1 MLPSPPPNT
10 HTNTIEPFGVKAGQQ
25 VSIAVINLNSNIP
38 TFVVT
43 EKVIQAATPG
53 LVSLAEGIASSQ
65 DLSDKVAA
73 FVGIASTT
81 TAATTAAAGGDSGN
95 ETTTTATPNTTP
107 DTELEQVPPS
117 SPPATGQPATSP
129 PSSSANV
136 VGSPMLSLISLT
148 GLLLVLPLCV

>member
-10 HTNTIEPFGVKAGQQ
+10 HTIEPFGVKAGQQ

-81 TAATTAAAGGDSGN
+81 TTAATTATTAAAAGGDSGN

-117 SPPATGQPATSP
+117 SPP
-129 PSSSANV
+129 SSANV

>member
-10 HTNTIEPFGVKAGQQ
+10 HTIEPFGVKAGQQ

-81 TAATTAAAGGDSGN
+81 TAATTATTAAAAAGDSGN
-95 ETTTTATPNTTP
+95 ETTTTATLNTTP
-107 DTELEQVPPS
+107 DTELEQVPSS
-117 SPPATGQPATSP
+117 SPP
-129 PSSSANV
+129 SSANV

>member
-10 HTNTIEPFGVKAGQQ
+10 HTIEPFGVKAGQQ

-81 TAATTAAAGGDSGN
+81 TAATTAAAAGGDSGN

-117 SPPATGQPATSP
+117 SPP
-129 PSSSANV
+129 SSANV

>member
-10 HTNTIEPFGVKAGQQ
+10 HTIEPFGVKAGQQ

-81 TAATTAAAGGDSGN
+81 TAATTTTAAAAGGDSGN
-95 ETTTTATPNTTP
+95 ETTTTATPYTTP
-107 DTELEQVPPS
+107 DTDLEQVPPS
-117 SPPATGQPATSP
+117 SPP
-129 PSSSANV
+129 SSANV